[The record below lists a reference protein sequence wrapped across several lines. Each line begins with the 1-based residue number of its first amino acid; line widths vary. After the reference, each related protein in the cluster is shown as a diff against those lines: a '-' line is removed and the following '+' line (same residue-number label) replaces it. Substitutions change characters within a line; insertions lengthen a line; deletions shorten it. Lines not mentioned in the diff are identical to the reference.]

1 MADTPKVVSVDVKDT
16 TGWFGEHEYEATVT
30 TDTGKSVTYSNPGKT
45 AAIEIASDRAKAK
58 G

>member
-1 MADTPKVVSVDVKDT
+1 MSEPKVVSVEVKDT